1 MQDTAVHD
9 PKLPIPDLIS
19 YNSVINACAKG
30 ARWEKAL
37 SIFKALDQDEQLVPD
52 EQLDIR

>member
-9 PKLPIPDLIS
+9 PKLPNPDLIS